1 MLRIRAWKSRRLT
14 ERSGLGEEGSL
25 LLIEAGV
32 LGVVKFLQIKAIASI
47 GSKNCGLKHRP
58 LKPSGVYP
66 QGGSLGL
73 VSPWSSSKIA
83 GFEAREL
90 DRQGGDA

>member
-1 MLRIRAWKSRRLT
+1 M
-14 ERSGLGEEGSL
+14 
-25 LLIEAGV
+25 
-32 LGVVKFLQIKAIASI
+32 KFLQIKAIATI

-83 GFEAREL
+83 GFEARALES
-90 DRQGGDA
+90 QGAMLAESRHGMHKPEDLASR